1 MSRNPFESAKSK
13 INKDQHT
20 EFAWGAGS
28 APRLDIDFSQ
38 GGFRSGFPIADPD
51 HRQQMVDLRASRR
64 TDLTNPTEQD
74 LPAFSGGAGPAP
86 MHYELGN
93 TDRYGAQ
100 PPIIRERKFPDFPR
114 EKPVPKTHMER
125 AE

>member
-1 MSRNPFESAKSK
+1 MSRNPFESARSK

-20 EFAWGAGS
+20 EFAFGAGS
-28 APRLDIDFSQ
+28 FPRLDIDFSQ

-51 HRQQMVDLRASRR
+51 RRQQFADLRASRR
-64 TDLTNPTEQD
+64 TDLTNPTEPD
-74 LPAFSGGAGPAP
+74 LPAFQGGAGMAR
-86 MHYELGN
+86 MHTELGN

-100 PPIIRERKFPDFPR
+100 PALVRERKFPYFRR
-114 EKPVPKTHMER
+114 ERPIPKTHMER

>member
-1 MSRNPFESAKSK
+1 MSRNPFESARSK
-13 INKDQHT
+13 INKDLTT
-20 EFAWGAGS
+20 EFGFGAGQ
-28 APRLDIDFSQ
+28 APRMDIDFSQ

-51 HRQQMVDLRASRR
+51 HRQQMLDLRASRR
-64 TDLTNPTEQD
+64 TDLTNPAEPD
-74 LPAFSGGAGPAP
+74 LPAFTAGAGSAP

-100 PPIIRERKFPDFPR
+100 PPLVRERKMPDFPR
-114 EKPVPKTHMER
+114 ERPVLKTHMER